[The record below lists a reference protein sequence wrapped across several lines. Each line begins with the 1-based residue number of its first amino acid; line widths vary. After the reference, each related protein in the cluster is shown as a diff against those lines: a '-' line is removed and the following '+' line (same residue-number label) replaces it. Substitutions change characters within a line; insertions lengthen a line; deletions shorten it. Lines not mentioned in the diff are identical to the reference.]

1 MEILIKNIICFNE
14 EGAEGP
20 QNGPK
25 GRWGPEG
32 PPSPP
37 QELEGR
43 ARSALNFYK
52 QIK

>member
-1 MEILIKNIICFNE
+1 MGILIKNIILFNE

-25 GRWGPEG
+25 GRWGPKRPPG
-32 PPSPP
+32 PL

-43 ARSALNFYK
+43 ARSTLNF
-52 QIK
+52 